1 MSHGPRWRA
10 DILDLLSLAW
20 PVVINRLGVMM
31 LGVLF
36 TLSVLLPDRTRGLPV
51 LRIATR

>member
-1 MSHGPRWRA
+1 MDLPKIDGGELFGVHLMHWP
-10 DILDLLSLAW
+10 IL
-20 PVVINRLGVMM
+20 VLGVMM